1 MDHAVEVWMLS
12 CFYAFYSVSG
22 KTSDQVTNLGFYRA
36 LFDCFVAIHFGAKS
50 QCHCFLATQWYLHHR
65 LCVGQLVCFG
75 SIVHK
80 IHVEAQLSRSYWGET
95 RNASLAFVSIA
106 WLKVICTFL
115 WSCFLYSTWN
125 LLLIQVWKELCAHLS
140 CFEAIQ

>member
-1 MDHAVEVWMLS
+1 MDHAVEVGMLS

-22 KTSDQVTNLGFYRA
+22 KTSDQVTNLGFYQA

-50 QCHCFLATQWYLHHR
+50 QCHCFLATQWYPHHR
-65 LCVGQLVCFG
+65 LYVGQLVCSG

-115 WSCFLYSTWN
+115 WSCFLCSTWN
-125 LLLIQVWKELCAHLS
+125 LLLIQVWKE
-140 CFEAIQ
+140 